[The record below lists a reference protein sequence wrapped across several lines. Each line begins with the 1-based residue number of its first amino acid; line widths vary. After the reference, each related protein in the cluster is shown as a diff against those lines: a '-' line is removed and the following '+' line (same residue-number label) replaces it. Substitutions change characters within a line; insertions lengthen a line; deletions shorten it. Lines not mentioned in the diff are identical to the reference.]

1 MAMVEAT
8 KADKILVIDD
18 EPSTLNML
26 RLLLG
31 AFGYTVLTTDSGEKG
46 LEIFQ
51 QEGPAIVLT
60 DIRMPGM
67 DGLEVLKRLKQTDAN
82 VEVIVITG
90 HGDMEL
96 AINALQLD
104 ASDFINKPIQKQALE
119 VALRRAQEKIA
130 LRTQVADYT
139 CNLEARVEA
148 ATADLA
154 KSCQQIETLYKI
166 SQAVGDKA
174 SWAEVAGLLRDRI
187 EAITGLRCQVL
198 MAFDTR
204 RKTLIDDHH
213 PGEALEVHEGLIAG
227 LAELDQPRPLT
238 QAECHNLRLKQTGG
252 YTGSLVMLPIM
263 RQGEPPVG
271 AVVLEASLSEN
282 ADALRV
288 VSLLV
293 AQAAGAIR
301 RAVMHQEEV
310 DALRQ
315 IVEVREQFGGF
326 LGNHPKMLQIYDL
339 IGRIADSDATVL
351 IQGESGTGKELA
363 ARRIHELSGRRNGP
377 FVVIN
382 CAAYPQTLLE
392 SELFGHEKGAFT
404 GAIHAR
410 KGSFELAHSGTIFL
424 DEIGEIPLASQVKLL
439 RVLQFKEFQ
448 RIGSETTMK
457 VDVRVL
463 AATSKNL
470 RQEMEQGGFR
480 EDLYYRLHVVPIMM
494 PPLRERMSDLPLLAG
509 HFLRRFGDHSGKKVS
524 GIKPE
529 VMRIFMNYPW
539 PGNIRELENA
549 MEHAVILAKGEHI
562 SLDDLPAYLQE
573 ESSTLPAGLE
583 TLAHLEKEH
592 LRRVLKQCQGNKI
605 EAARRLKIS
614 RSTLYR
620 KLEQY
625 RLLP

>member
-1 MAMVEAT
+1 MVETT
-8 KADKILVIDD
+8 KAQRILVIDD

-31 AFGYTVLTTDSGEKG
+31 AFGHTVFTADSGEKG

-51 QEGPAIVLT
+51 QERPAIVLT

-67 DGLEVLKRLKQTDAN
+67 DGLEVLKQLKQADAN
-82 VEVIVITG
+82 VEVVVITG
-90 HGDMEL
+90 HGDIEL
-96 AINALQLD
+96 AIRALQSD
-104 ASDFINKPIQKQALE
+104 ASDFINKPVQTQALE

-130 LRTQVADYT
+130 LKKQVADYT
-139 CNLEARVEA
+139 GNLEARVEA

-154 KSCQQIETLYKI
+154 RSCHQMETLYEI

-174 SWAEVAGLLRDRI
+174 SLGEVTALLKDRL
-187 EAITGLRCQVL
+187 EAIIGVRCHALLV
-198 MAFDTR
+198 FDTR
-204 RKTLIDDHH
+204 RTAMIDDRLRT
-213 PGEALEVHEGLIAG
+213 EALDVSEDLIAG
-227 LAELDQPRPLT
+227 LAELDQPRLLTEPERRQLRVHRAGQDAGPL
-238 QAECHNLRLKQTGG
+238 
-252 YTGSLVMLPIM
+252 VVPII
-263 RQGEPPVG
+263 RQGELSVG
-271 AVVLEASLSEN
+271 VVVLEASLSGDN
-282 ADALRV
+282 DALRL

-293 AQAAGAIR
+293 AQAVGAIR
-301 RAVMHQEEV
+301 RAVSHEEEV
-310 DALRQ
+310 QALRQ
-315 IVEVREQFGGF
+315 IVDVREQFGGL
-326 LGNHPKMLQIYDL
+326 LGKHPNMLRIYDL

-363 ARRIHELSGRRNGP
+363 ARRIHELSRRRNEP

-382 CAAYPQTLLE
+382 CAAFPQTLLE

-410 KGSFELAHSGTIFL
+410 KGSFEMAHGGTIFL
-424 DEIGEIPLASQVKLL
+424 DEIGEIPPAAQVKLL
-439 RVLQFKEFQ
+439 RVLQFREFQ
-448 RIGSETTMK
+448 RIGSETSTK

-470 RQEMEQGGFR
+470 RQEMDRGGFR
-480 EDLYYRLHVVPIMM
+480 EDLYYRLHVVPIVM

-509 HFLRRFGDHSGKKVS
+509 HFLQHFSDHSGKKIEE
-524 GIKPE
+524 IKPE
-529 VMRIFMNYPW
+529 VMRILMNYPW

-549 MEHAVILAKGEHI
+549 MEHAVILARGEHI
-562 SLDDLPAYLQE
+562 EVDDLPAYLRE
-573 ESSTLPAGLE
+573 KSTTHPSGGE
-583 TLAHLEKEH
+583 TMADLEKEH

-625 RLLP
+625 QLLP

>member
-8 KADKILVIDD
+8 KVEKILVIDD
-18 EPSTLNML
+18 EPSTLSML

-31 AFGYTVLTTDSGEKG
+31 VYGYSVLTADSGEKG
-46 LEIFQ
+46 LQIFQ

-67 DGLEVLKRLKQTDAN
+67 DGLDVLKRLKRADVN

-96 AINALQLD
+96 AISALQLD

-119 VALRRAQEKIA
+119 VALRRAQEKIK
-130 LRTQVADYT
+130 LRKQVADYT
-139 CNLEARVEA
+139 CNLEARVEE

-154 KSCQQIETLYKI
+154 KSCHQIETLYEI
-166 SQAVGDKA
+166 SQAIGDKA
-174 SWAEVAGLLRDRI
+174 SWAEVTALLRDRI
-187 EAITGLRCQVL
+187 EAITGVRCHAL
-198 MAFDTR
+198 MVFDTR

-213 PGEALEVHEGLIAG
+213 PGEALEVSADLIG
-227 LAELDQPRPLT
+227 SLAELDQPRPLT
-238 QAECHNLRLKQTGG
+238 QAECRKLRFKQAGG
-252 YTGSLVMLPIM
+252 DPASLVVLPIM
-263 RQGEPPVG
+263 RQGEPSVG

-282 ADALRV
+282 VDELRV

-301 RAVMHQEEV
+301 RAVSHQEEV

-315 IVEVREQFGGF
+315 IVDVREQFGGL
-326 LGNHPKMLQIYDL
+326 LGKHPQMLRIYDL
-339 IGRIADSDATVL
+339 IARIADSDATVL

-363 ARRIHELSGRRNGP
+363 ARRIHELSGRRSGP

-410 KGSFELAHSGTIFL
+410 KGSFELAHGGTIFL

-480 EDLYYRLHVVPIMM
+480 EDLYYRLHVVPVMM
-494 PPLRERMSDLPLLAG
+494 PPLRGRMSDLPLLAG
-509 HFLRRFGDHSGKKVS
+509 HFLQRFGDHSGKKVS
-524 GIKPE
+524 GIEPE

-549 MEHAVILAKGEHI
+549 MEHAVILARGEHI
-562 SLDDLPAYLQE
+562 DVDDLPAYLRE
-573 ESSTLPAGLE
+573 EHAAHPAGGE

-625 RLLP
+625 KLLP

>member
-1 MAMVEAT
+1 MVEAT
-8 KADKILVIDD
+8 KAEKILVIDD

-31 AFGYTVLTTDSGEKG
+31 AFGYTVLTADSGEKG
-46 LEIFQ
+46 LEIFR

-67 DGLEVLKRLKQTDAN
+67 DGLEVLKRLKQADAD
-82 VEVIVITG
+82 VEVVVITG
-90 HGDMEL
+90 HGDIEL
-96 AINALQLD
+96 AIRALQSD

-119 VALRRAQEKIA
+119 VALRRAQEKIG
-130 LRTQVADYT
+130 LRKQVADYT
-139 CNLEARVEA
+139 VNLEARVEA

-154 KSCQQIETLYKI
+154 KSCHQIETLYEI

-187 EAITGLRCQVL
+187 EAITGVRCQVL
-198 MAFDTR
+198 MVFDTR
-204 RKTLIDDHH
+204 RKTLIDDRH
-213 PGEALEVHEGLIAG
+213 PSEVLDVSEDLIAG

-238 QAECHNLRLKQTGG
+238 QAECRKLRLKQAGG
-252 YTGSLVMLPIM
+252 YTGSLVVVPIM
-263 RQGEPPVG
+263 RPGEPPVG
-271 AVVLEASLSEN
+271 AVVLEASLSEH
-282 ADALRV
+282 ADELRV

-301 RAVMHQEEV
+301 RAVSHDEEV
-310 DALRQ
+310 QALRQ

-326 LGNHPKMLQIYDL
+326 LGKHPKMLRIYDL

-363 ARRIHELSGRRNGP
+363 ARRIHELSRRRNGP

-410 KGSFELAHSGTIFL
+410 KGSFELAHGGTIFL

-439 RVLQFKEFQ
+439 RVLQFKEFY

-480 EDLYYRLHVVPIMM
+480 EDLYYRLHVVPVMM

-509 HFLRRFGDHSGKKVS
+509 HFLQRFGDHSGKKVA

-529 VMRIFMNYPW
+529 VMRIFMNHPW

-549 MEHAVILAKGEHI
+549 MEHAVILARGEHI
-562 SLDDLPAYLQE
+562 DVDDLPAYLRE
-573 ESSTLPAGLE
+573 ESAVHPYGGE

-592 LRRVLKQCQGNKI
+592 LQRVLKQYQGNKI

-625 RLLP
+625 KLLP